1 MNTRFFI
8 SLCMSRRFACS
19 FLCAFGD
26 ILDCYTLPSIGSI
39 VVTGIWDLNDTY
51 EFIVD
56 HNALGTILTGAFRF
70 VNIDVID
77 QFSE

>member
-1 MNTRFFI
+1 MP
-8 SLCMSRRFACS
+8 AH

-26 ILDCYTLPSIGSI
+26 ILDCYTLAGIGCI
-39 VVTGIWDLNDTY
+39 VFTSARDLNDTY

-56 HNALGTILTGAFRF
+56 HDALGAILTGAFRF